1 VTGNKAIKHRQCI
14 GCRESFPKKELLRFF
29 CSASGAVEFDETQRH
44 AGRGYYLCP
53 RKHCVASAW
62 KQKKGKTV
70 LRDEKT
76 ALELV
81 PTVQNLLLASV
92 KELLGRREGAD
103 AAGSEN
109 EGNLRKGDIFLIR
122 EDMPEK
128 GREELVASARMQGAD
143 VFHIPSSVLERCECR
158 VVRHDSPKISPI
170 LRNLRF
176 YEKLSSKGREL

>member
-1 VTGNKAIKHRQCI
+1 VTENQGPHRQCI
-14 GCRESFPKKELLRFF
+14 GCRRTFPKKDLLRFF
-29 CSASGAVEFDETQRH
+29 RSASGSIEFDEAQRH

-53 RKHCVASAW
+53 SRQCVADAW

-70 LRDEKT
+70 LKDEKT

-81 PTVQNLLLASV
+81 PAVQDHLLVSV
-92 KELLGRREGAD
+92 KRLLGRSETAKTT
-103 AAGSEN
+103 GSVT

-122 EDMPEK
+122 EDMPGK
-128 GREELVASARMQGAD
+128 GREQLEASASTQGAD
-143 VFHIPSSVLERCECR
+143 VFHIPSSVLDRSEFR

-176 YEKLSSKGREL
+176 YEKLSSKGRGL